1 MKYLIT
7 SVAIIGVGFLI
18 LLAQSLSNNDLVS
31 NDTFLVLLAISVAFV
46 LCLFFLILF
55 QIFKLLQSVKKEIT
69 GSKLTLRL
77 VISFGM
83 MVLIPVLIVYLV
95 SVNFLTKSIESWFD
109 VRVESALEGGL
120 TLGQNTIDILIDDI
134 QLKGKSIAYAI
145 SNKPFEK
152 REEILIDLREK
163 FSIASAVLY
172 KSDGN
177 ISAISQSNSTINS
190 TINTTTLTLEDLTKG
205 KSGYFVRIE
214 EAKENNLVLKAFI
227 PIFYNNINQTTDLI
241 GLEEILMLSQPI
253 PESIANVAVS
263 VESVF
268 EEYQQLRYSR
278 NSLKIIYTLTLTI
291 VLMLAILT
299 SVAISFVIS
308 RRFTRPLSLLAEATN
323 QIAKGNYKKII
334 PEIGKDELGRLVKS
348 FNSMTYQLDTATKNS
363 KKDRKR
369 LEDARTFLDTTLTN
383 LVTSI
388 IVIDEDQKIK
398 LYNKSAAKL
407 LNFKLSNMIGE
418 KLKNAIKEV
427 KKFDLVISFIDKAL
441 KEHNESINISKEI
454 VLDSLKEEKT
464 LILKLS
470 SFQESSGISYI
481 LVLDD
486 ISVVAKAQR
495 QIAWSEIARRLAHE
509 IKNPLTPIQLS
520 AERVQN
526 KIIDKLNK
534 TDKDLLNK
542 STNTIIKQVDA
553 LKLMVNEFSEYSR
566 SPTIVRKKIDITN
579 LIDEVSYLYSD
590 QNFTIKKNYPKKRRE
605 IRIDENKFRQVLI
618 NIFDNS
624 KSALENIKNPR
635 INITVKYDDNFFRL
649 KFEDNGMG
657 VPKDI
662 IERIYEPYVT
672 SKKIGTGLGLAIVY
686 KIIEEHS
693 GSIEIKN
700 VNPGGAAISI
710 TLPIKE
716 SKIG

>member
-18 LLAQSLSNNDLVS
+18 LLAQSLSNNNLVS

-177 ISAISQSNSTINS
+177 ISAISQSNS

-672 SKKIGTGLGLAIVY
+672 SKKTGTGLGLAIVY

>member
-18 LLAQSLSNNDLVS
+18 LLAQSLSNNNLVS

-120 TLGQNTIDILIDDI
+120 TLGQKTIDILIDDI

-177 ISAISQSNSTINS
+177 ISAISQSNSTIN
-190 TINTTTLTLEDLTKG
+190 TTTLTLEDLTKG

-227 PIFYNNINQTTDLI
+227 PIFYNNKNQTTDLI

-672 SKKIGTGLGLAIVY
+672 SKKTGTGLGLAIVY
-686 KIIEEHS
+686 KIIEQHS

>member
-18 LLAQSLSNNDLVS
+18 LLAQSLSNNNLVS

-177 ISAISQSNSTINS
+177 ISAISQSNS

-427 KKFDLVISFIDKAL
+427 KKFNLVISFIDKAL

-672 SKKIGTGLGLAIVY
+672 SKKTGTGLGLAIVY

>member
-18 LLAQSLSNNDLVS
+18 LLAQSLSNNNLVS

-120 TLGQNTIDILIDDI
+120 TLGQKTIDILIDDI

>member
-177 ISAISQSNSTINS
+177 ISAISQSNS

-441 KEHNESINISKEI
+441 KEHDESINISKEI

-635 INITVKYDDNFFRL
+635 INITIKYDDNFFRL

-672 SKKIGTGLGLAIVY
+672 SKKTGTGLGLAIVY

>member
-427 KKFDLVISFIDKAL
+427 KKFNLVISFIDKAL

-672 SKKIGTGLGLAIVY
+672 SKKTGTGLGLAIVY

>member
-18 LLAQSLSNNDLVS
+18 LLAQSLSNNNLVS

-177 ISAISQSNSTINS
+177 ISAISQSNS

>member
-227 PIFYNNINQTTDLI
+227 PIFYNNKNQTTDLI

-427 KKFDLVISFIDKAL
+427 KKFNLVISFIDKAL

-635 INITVKYDDNFFRL
+635 INITIKYDDNFFRL

-672 SKKIGTGLGLAIVY
+672 SKKTGTGLGLAIVY

>member
-18 LLAQSLSNNDLVS
+18 LLAQSLSNNNLVS

-427 KKFDLVISFIDKAL
+427 KKFNLVISFIDKAL

-672 SKKIGTGLGLAIVY
+672 SKKTGTGLGLAIVY

>member
-177 ISAISQSNSTINS
+177 ISAISQSNSTIN
-190 TINTTTLTLEDLTKG
+190 TTTLTLEDLTKG

-227 PIFYNNINQTTDLI
+227 PIFYNNKNQTTDLI

-427 KKFDLVISFIDKAL
+427 KKFNLVISFIDKAL

-672 SKKIGTGLGLAIVY
+672 SKKTGTGLGLAIVY

>member
-177 ISAISQSNSTINS
+177 ISAISQSNS

-635 INITVKYDDNFFRL
+635 INITVKYNDNFFRL

-672 SKKIGTGLGLAIVY
+672 SKKTGTGLGLAIVY

>member
-177 ISAISQSNSTINS
+177 ISAISQSNS

-427 KKFDLVISFIDKAL
+427 KKFNLVISFIDKAL

-635 INITVKYDDNFFRL
+635 INITIKYDDNFFRL
-649 KFEDNGMG
+649 KFEDNGIG

-672 SKKIGTGLGLAIVY
+672 SKKTGTGLGLAIVY

>member
-177 ISAISQSNSTINS
+177 ISAISQSNS

-427 KKFDLVISFIDKAL
+427 KKFNLVISFIDKAL

-672 SKKIGTGLGLAIVY
+672 SKKTGTGLGLAIVY

>member
-177 ISAISQSNSTINS
+177 ISAISQSNSTIN
-190 TINTTTLTLEDLTKG
+190 TTTLTLEDLTKG

-227 PIFYNNINQTTDLI
+227 PIFYNNKNQTTDLI

-635 INITVKYDDNFFRL
+635 INITVKYNDNFFRL

-672 SKKIGTGLGLAIVY
+672 SKKTGTGLGLAIVY